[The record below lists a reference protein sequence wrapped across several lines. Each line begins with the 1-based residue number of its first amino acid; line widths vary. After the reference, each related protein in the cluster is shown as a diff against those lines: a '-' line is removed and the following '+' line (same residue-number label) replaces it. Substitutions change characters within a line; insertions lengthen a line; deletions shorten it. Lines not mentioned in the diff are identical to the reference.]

1 MINKKIILA
10 SCLGNII
17 GGSLFALSDSD
28 LYQKREQNIF
38 EFDITSAV
46 TVFSGCFAGA
56 LFGFISGL
64 FCCLND
70 GEDNG
75 DYREF
80 FESQQ
85 IIDNTHSFQSSNE
98 FAPLLQE
105 YILEINDEQFI
116 PNNNADLVF
125 NPRLVY

>member
-1 MINKKIILA
+1 MINKKIIL
-10 SCLGNII
+10 STCLGNII
-17 GGSLFALSDSD
+17 GGSLFTLSD
-28 LYQKREQNIF
+28 LYQKREQNIL
-38 EFDITSAV
+38 EFDITSAI
-46 TVFSGCFAGA
+46 TVLSGCFTGA

-70 GEDNG
+70 EEDNG

>member
-1 MINKKIILA
+1 MEVVCLLFLIYIKKENKIFLNLILFQA
-10 SCLGNII
+10 
-17 GGSLFALSDSD
+17 
-28 LYQKREQNIF
+28 
-38 EFDITSAV
+38 ITV
-46 TVFSGCFAGA
+46 LSGCFTGA

-70 GEDNG
+70 EEDNG